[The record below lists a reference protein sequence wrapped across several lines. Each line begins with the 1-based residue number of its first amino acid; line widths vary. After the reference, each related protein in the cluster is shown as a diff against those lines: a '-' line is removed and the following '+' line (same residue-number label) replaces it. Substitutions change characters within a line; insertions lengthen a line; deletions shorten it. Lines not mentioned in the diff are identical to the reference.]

1 MRVEQ
6 VTMSVGCGPF
16 LMNATI
22 RCHLSQCPESEVA
35 TELKKSYVDDFPSG
49 SDTDRV
55 LLRCFRSHM
64 RFWERQEWNCPAQAA
79 HLCLLRSFRGAS
91 RMWPP
96 DDVMKVLGV
105 TWRKEDV
112 FFFTVEKLP
121 AVIVRTNRVVLVCC
135 YGSMTLWVFDA
146 I

>member
-1 MRVEQ
+1 
-6 VTMSVGCGPF
+6 
-16 LMNATI
+16 
-22 RCHLSQCPESEVA
+22 
-35 TELKKSYVDDFPSG
+35 
-49 SDTDRV
+49 
-55 LLRCFRSHM
+55 
-64 RFWERQEWNCPAQAA
+64 
-79 HLCLLRSFRGAS
+79 
-91 RMWPP
+91 MWPP